1 MHEMHRGKW
10 LARFRRRYFL
20 RIFNVDMG
28 QSALAFELFQIMDVY
43 FFRGLRM
50 F

>member
-10 LARFRRRYFL
+10 LVRFRRRCL
-20 RIFNVDMG
+20 RIFNVDMS
-28 QSALAFELFQIMDVY
+28 QTALAYELSQIMDVY

>member
-10 LARFRRRYFL
+10 LVRFRRRYFL
-20 RIFNVDMG
+20 RIFNVDMS
-28 QSALAFELFQIMDVY
+28 QSALAYELFQIMDVY